1 MTTVIFMHHIRLFDV
16 YMVTSWGPWL
26 QVVRSGPPLWT
37 TSNNYRPHHYILP
50 LVKLICLCAV

>member
-16 YMVTSWGPWL
+16 YMVTSW
-26 QVVRSGPPLWT
+26 GPPLWT